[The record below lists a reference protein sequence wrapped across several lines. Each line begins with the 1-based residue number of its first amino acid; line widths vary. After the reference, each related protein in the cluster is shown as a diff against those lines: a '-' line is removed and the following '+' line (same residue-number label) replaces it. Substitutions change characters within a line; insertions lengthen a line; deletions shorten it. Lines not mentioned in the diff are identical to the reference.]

1 MDHST
6 QEYII
11 STSKYSIKIGSDFW
25 TMKNYEL
32 TECKHVE
39 FQKTPKTVQTMNTIK
54 NV

>member
-39 FQKTPKTVQTMNTIK
+39 FLLTVQTMNTIK